1 MQKSSA
7 VGVGLLIVI
16 VAVLLIWV
24 RSVSEPRDNIA
35 RVWNETDVAC
45 LPFGHQSLAE
55 HYHPHLAITVDGTP
69 EEVPANVGI
78 SEDCMSELHTHDTS
92 GEIHIETAVRGK
104 TFTLLDYFDVRGESI
119 ERAGYHYHT
128 YVDGQLVDP
137 ATYVLEDL
145 DSIELQYVAN

>member
-1 MQKSSA
+1 
-7 VGVGLLIVI
+7 
-16 VAVLLIWV
+16 
-24 RSVSEPRDNIA
+24 
-35 RVWNETDVAC
+35 
-45 LPFGHQSLAE
+45 
-55 HYHPHLAITVDGTP
+55 
-69 EEVPANVGI
+69 
-78 SEDCMSELHTHDTS
+78 
-92 GEIHIETAVRGK
+92 VRGK